1 MFILVANV
9 AFRSSKSYFVCAEKH
24 KSSTEA
30 TNAASVLL
38 YHCHLSRLVFSD
50 SCLIHLCLDKASSL
64 TPPDLPKALH
74 N

>member
-1 MFILVANV
+1 MQLFTSVANV
-9 AFRSSKSYFVCAEKH
+9 AFRFYFVCPEKH
-24 KSSTEA
+24 KSSMEA
-30 TNAASVLL
+30 TKAASVLL

-50 SCLIHLCLDKASSL
+50 SCLILLCLDKASSL